1 MTRRSL
7 RSRLMVATVMWA
19 TGVLAASFV
28 VGRVVL
34 MFHPGRVLLIHN
46 SFIIIIATVLIT
58 AGVSV
63 IRRGLSPFVVLRE
76 RLQDVRSG
84 RTSRL
89 EGEYPI
95 EVEPLVDDLNTLLEE
110 REHRVSRAVAKAGD
124 LAHGLKTPLAILAQ
138 EIDRATA
145 AGQTESATI
154 LREQVDRMRRQI
166 DSHLAQ
172 ARANAGGTLG
182 ARANVGQAVQALV
195 RAMERLYADRKLT
208 FRIDVE
214 DGVSVRAPSE
224 DLEEMLG
231 NLLDNACKW
240 ASTEVVIAARAETG
254 RVIVDVADDGAGLS
268 AEMREAVL
276 KRGVRA
282 DQTAPGSGLGLAI
295 VGDLAEAYGGT
306 MALRSSEQGGLC
318 ARLVLPQQV

>member
-145 AGQTESATI
+145 AGQ
-154 LREQVDRMRRQI
+154 
-166 DSHLAQ
+166 
-172 ARANAGGTLG
+172 
-182 ARANVGQAVQALV
+182 
-195 RAMERLYADRKLT
+195 
-208 FRIDVE
+208 
-214 DGVSVRAPSE
+214 SVRNASSSSASRRAFGFAPTIV
-224 DLEEMLG
+224 
-231 NLLDNACKW
+231 CT
-240 ASTEVVIAARAETG
+240 ASPWRN
-254 RVIVDVADDGAGLS
+254 S
-268 AEMREAVL
+268 
-276 KRGVRA
+276 
-282 DQTAPGSGLGLAI
+282 SI
-295 VGDLAEAYGGT
+295 VGRPITPYRWP
-306 MALRSSEQGGLC
+306 MAGSSS
-318 ARLVLPQQV
+318 